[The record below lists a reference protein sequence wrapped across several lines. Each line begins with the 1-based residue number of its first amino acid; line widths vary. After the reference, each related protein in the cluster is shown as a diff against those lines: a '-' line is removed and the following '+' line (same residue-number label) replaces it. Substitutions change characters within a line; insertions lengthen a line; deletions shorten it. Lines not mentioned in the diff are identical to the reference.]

1 MDKNDSFL
9 VFAFIFGVFGL
20 AIWGLLRY
28 TDDTVGKNSPLKVH
42 RSYQI
47 SALQYFTRLY
57 NFPVYYS
64 GLLGLYCFI
73 QIPDTFSRSVYLFDW
88 KTPAILFLTALIIMG
103 FSVCYLYLELN
114 YWRHT
119 KNIQITFWPQEKT
132 VEINFPEKIYI
143 LKEGDLVNIETV
155 GNGGRVQFAYS
166 IYTLKNGDLFIL
178 TDRVPGT
185 WAIQEYFKKIPIK
198 FTEKRFPLIK

>member
-1 MDKNDSFL
+1 
-9 VFAFIFGVFGL
+9 
-20 AIWGLLRY
+20 
-28 TDDTVGKNSPLKVH
+28 
-42 RSYQI
+42 
-47 SALQYFTRLY
+47 
-57 NFPVYYS
+57 
-64 GLLGLYCFI
+64 
-73 QIPDTFSRSVYLFDW
+73 
-88 KTPAILFLTALIIMG
+88 MG

-178 TDRVPGT
+178 TDRIPGT